1 MIFDASSVF
10 IRIILK
16 NLMNIYIY
24 IYKFRVYMNI
34 LFSGFI
40 VLTRVYEYRIKV
52 AITFESFSFLVPS
65 LLYFYSLFA

>member
-10 IRIILK
+10 IRITLK
-16 NLMNIYIY
+16 NLMNIY

-65 LLYFYSLFA
+65 LLYFYSPFA